1 MNALNMAR
9 QAYAN
14 QAAPTRTTRGTE
26 YEVFAK
32 ITHRLNAAARK
43 GKLGFPELAS
53 AIHDNRKLWTLLA
66 TDVADDGNGLP
77 DDLRARIFYLAEFT
91 QVHSR
96 KVLKNQASAAALIE
110 INAAMMRGL
119 RSGSVKP

>member
-1 MNALNMAR
+1 MNAQNLAR
-9 QAYAN
+9 QAYTN
-14 QAAPTRTTRGTE
+14 QAAPIRTTRGTE

-43 GKLGFPELAS
+43 GKMGFPALAS
-53 AIHDNRKLWTLLA
+53 AIHDNRKLWTMLA
-66 TDVADDGNGLP
+66 ADVADDDNGLP
-77 DDLRARIFYLAEFT
+77 NDLRARIFYLAEFT

-96 KVLKNQASAAALIE
+96 KVLKSEASAAALIE

-119 RSGSVKP
+119 RSGSVQP